1 MFKKIF
7 GVLFFAFISIFVLT
21 LSVYAYDET
30 ETMDS
35 EDCFESENDVLISED
50 FDFDAFIASCDES
63 LDIPDSYDF
72 NYDAEKH
79 QNRDPVYGQIYGY
92 ILWTDD
98 YNNTHALQDVTVVV
112 SVDNGSDIMTRTN
125 SAGFYLINFYVS
137 NPSVGADVDITI
149 YSSCSYVRVYQSDEQ
164 TPYYKNDNIH
174 MSGYY
179 SDVYNYTFTN
189 SVDGNH
195 SRGMQILAAMQN
207 YYNYASGLVSTCGFD
222 PITLCKAKY
231 PCSNISG
238 CYYDETDDTIYLC
251 AENNSS
257 GDLYVY
263 SSWDVIGHEY
273 GHHLQHCYF
282 NQSFGGSHN
291 FVNCDYYSLLVA
303 DQTASLPKYP
313 LPMSDTNKGNL
324 KEDGCCMAFG
334 ESWATFFSL
343 SAQKSFSTDI
353 KQVPTVNN
361 TSYEAYNGLDWDVAD
376 LYTSA
381 FNSGG
386 ESTEG
391 VVSSILYNLWDT
403 NNSESWDNI
412 TISDVALFS
421 LMHTYNPEN
430 LSDFLFRVLS
440 TSSISVSLSDLGK
453 MLAAF
458 QVSPYNLSINL
469 YPNSSHG
476 AGFTWKRGNINMSH
490 LGVDYP
496 FNNNYFHLVFYDEN
510 DNFLL
515 TKYVSPS
522 NQYAITDNESCV
534 LTSYEWSLL
543 LQCSTQK
550 YYVVVVGYSNNYY
563 STGPFYSERYYF
575 DIPTTF
581 DINLNDFSY
590 YEKQFTIT
598 QSQAWLFNI
607 NFSHSG
613 YKLIQTF
620 GSGDTIMSLYN
631 DSNVLLLS
639 SDDEGYSNNALLY
652 YNFNANQAYH
662 LYVNFYSQNVSGM
675 EKLTITP
682 CSGEFLNGA
691 TVIDEYSDI
700 NSVGNQNYISYQTTI
715 PQNESKVLL
724 WTPSSTGYY
733 VIALFS
739 QFDNILYVINP
750 SSSNGIVEE
759 VDYCDDYIIDSD
771 QGTYD
776 ENAQLGKY
784 CYSGETYFI
793 VIGKHNPALSS
804 GNITLVIYK
813 TM

>member
-7 GVLFFAFISIFVLT
+7 GVLFFAFLSIFVLT

-35 EDCFESENDVLISED
+35 EDCFESEDDAIISED

-63 LDIPDSYDF
+63 VDIPDSYDF

-98 YNNTHALQDVTVVV
+98 ANNTHALENATVVICV
-112 SVDNGSDIMTRTN
+112 NNGSDIMARTN
-125 SAGFYLINFYVS
+125 SAGFYLINFLVP
-137 NPSVGADVDITI
+137 NPPSTISIQIAI
-149 YSSCSYVRVYQSDEQ
+149 YSSCEYVRVIKTDG
-164 TPYYKNDNIH
+164 TPYKKQDTVY
-174 MSGYY
+174 MTTYY
-179 SDVYNYTFTN
+179 SDVYNYTFDN
-189 SVDGNH
+189 VNDGDT
-195 SRGMQILAAMQN
+195 SKAMQILSALQN
-207 YYNYASGLVSTCGFD
+207 YYNYASGLVTTCEFDD

-291 FVNCDYYSLLVA
+291 FVNCDYFSLLVA

-412 TISDVALFS
+412 TISDVALFN
-421 LMHTYNPEN
+421 LMHTHNPEN
-430 LSDFLFRVLS
+430 LSDFLFRILS

-534 LTSYEWSLL
+534 LTSYEWGLL
-543 LQCSTQK
+543 LQCSTQR